1 MLRSVSSSAQQFGV
15 IAVFCQPRLSSS
27 ISSPPGPVLD
37 AIAVL
42 RYIISS
48 GPAAIVLGIIVQ
60 KALRLVL
67 KEAKLTTI
75 SPRIKLLGLMYLIT
89 KSLIIIQFIVN

>member
-1 MLRSVSSSAQQFGV
+1 MLRSVSSSSAQQFGV
-15 IAVFCQPRLSSS
+15 IAVFCHPRLSSS

-42 RYIISS
+42 RYM

-75 SPRIKLLGLMYLIT
+75 SPRIKMLGLMYLMT
-89 KSLIIIQFIVN
+89 KPLIIIQFIVN